1 MFTGDAQAEI
11 YFHIVKSAKCWKDR
25 RPTARRFVPGNT
37 AFRTMQNAPIL
48 ETAAMHKVSCK
59 ERDAVFRNIVGT
71 DRWNP
76 GVGRKSAGASAAPA
90 AAAPATPAA
99 AAAAA
104 AESESEEC
112 NEENPLAGCT
122 DAEGNVVL
130 FHMEMHPKILAQL
143 LWENQARVLI
153 DFSPG
158 SAMMA
163 RTALSMGIKV
173 ILIGL
178 NDAHVGVLRKMLT
191 LFIRANI
198 DADMAGFAPSDKM
211 EKLQQLKPARLK
223 LHESRK
229 GIAEVSPPL
238 PGAGK
243 ATFEK
248 TMSAAIDALQTGAHL
263 PPAKRQ
269 RTEPKPAP
277 PKAAPPNPST
287 PAVPKP
293 KPPADPKAAAGSGQP
308 AAATGAPSESVADLL
323 SMFG

>member
-1 MFTGDAQAEI
+1 M
-11 YFHIVKSAKCWKDR
+11 
-25 RPTARRFVPGNT
+25 PGNT

-248 TMSAAIDALQTGAHL
+248 TMSVAIDALQTGAHL

>member
-238 PGAGK
+238 PGAAKQRSKRPCLPRSMLSRRVPTCRRRSG
-243 ATFEK
+243 
-248 TMSAAIDALQTGAHL
+248 SGPSRSQPRRRQPHRILRHL
-263 PPAKRQ
+263 RC
-269 RTEPKPAP
+269 
-277 PKAAPPNPST
+277 PSQSRRLIRRRLLE
-287 PAVPKP
+287 
-293 KPPADPKAAAGSGQP
+293 AGSLRQQLVLR
-308 AAATGAPSESVADLL
+308 ANLL
-323 SMFG
+323 LIC